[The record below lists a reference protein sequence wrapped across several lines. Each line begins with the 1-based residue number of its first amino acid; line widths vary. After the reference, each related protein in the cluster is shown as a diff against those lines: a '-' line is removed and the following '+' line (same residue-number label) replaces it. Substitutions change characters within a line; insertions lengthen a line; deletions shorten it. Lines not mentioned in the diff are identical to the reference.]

1 MKLHYFNTIIMRAI
15 AVCNVQSG
23 LESVKQLYTLNVIHD
38 CGQCGDSAT
47 VQSSNSPSAKDD
59 YIPRAPF
66 EITFP
71 PGSRRQVYNVT
82 IADDNISENSEFFNA
97 DVSLATP
104 EDTTMIKI
112 EHPKQPVIEIL
123 DLVDRE

>member
-1 MKLHYFNTIIMRAI
+1 MIL
-15 AVCNVQSG
+15 
-23 LESVKQLYTLNVIHD
+23 D

-47 VQSSNSPSAKDD
+47 VQFSNSPSAKDD

-123 DLVDRE
+123 DLVDSE

>member
-1 MKLHYFNTIIMRAI
+1 MRTI

-23 LESVKQLYTLNVIHD
+23 LAIAKQLYALNVIHD
-38 CGQCGDSAT
+38 CGRCGDSAT
-47 VQSSNSPSAKDD
+47 VQPSNSPSAKDD
-59 YIPRAPF
+59 YITLAPL

-82 IADDNISENSEFFNA
+82 IADDDIPENSEFFNA
-97 DVSLATP
+97 DVNHATP
-104 EDTTMIKI
+104 EDSTMIKI
-112 EHPKQPVIEIL
+112 EHPKQPIIEIL